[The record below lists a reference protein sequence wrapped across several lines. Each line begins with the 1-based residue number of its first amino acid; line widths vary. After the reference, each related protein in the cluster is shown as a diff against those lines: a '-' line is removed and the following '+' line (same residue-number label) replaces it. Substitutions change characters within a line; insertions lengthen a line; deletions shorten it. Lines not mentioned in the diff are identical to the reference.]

1 MITKYGI
8 PSKSPAP
15 HIECALFEID
25 DETTFAFHDGVL
37 EFHKAFTV
45 KEEVIWGK
53 LSALERVGDGYLPN
67 LRTSEWLKASLYH
80 HCLND
85 IIAFR
90 CCLKCNPGEKLMMI
104 LFPIFL
110 MSKVSVL
117 SVTSLVLVILDWG
130 KRTNSMLC

>member
-80 HCLND
+80 RCLND
-85 IIAFR
+85 IIALR
-90 CCLKCNPGEKLMMI
+90 CCLKQGGRRQFFLVGLRLVMMMSS
-104 LFPIFL
+104 FL
-110 MSKVSVL
+110 
-117 SVTSLVLVILDWG
+117 
-130 KRTNSMLC
+130 